1 MSLKPSP
8 DRYVAVTA
16 RIEQQRGAATNISG
30 NTTGPTNRDLEAQ
43 RARPR
48 GVPKRDKISTAKL
61 AALWNSGYRGAL
73 WTDMSTR
80 GGDGAAETPAGKMI
94 EQRHSEMRPDS
105 RRKSDPSLDEARLRQ
120 QAIGVKLRQ
129 MFDQVVNE
137 PVPEEF
143 LEILKRADARKP
155 GQD

>member
-1 MSLKPSP
+1 
-8 DRYVAVTA
+8 
-16 RIEQQRGAATNISG
+16 
-30 NTTGPTNRDLEAQ
+30 
-43 RARPR
+43 
-48 GVPKRDKISTAKL
+48 
-61 AALWNSGYRGAL
+61 
-73 WTDMSTR
+73 MSTR
-80 GGDGAAETPAGKMI
+80 GGGGAAKTPAGKMI
-94 EQRHSEMRPDS
+94 EQRHTDMRPDM

-143 LEILKRADARKP
+143 LDILKRADARKA